1 MSFTPRKQDTSN
13 RPYTPRVVPTPR
25 AGLRKA
31 RISLIVDMGVQD
43 REDYEEEDGTL
54 KPQKPKPM
62 VAVFAD
68 LPNDVVDY
76 GEHIGKKQYRL
87 LLNKSFKGEITGV
100 VFEGSPQK
108 DGQGNILLGPD
119 GKWLPLALHP
129 SNLLTKLAKACG
141 EDDVIFSMD
150 ISKLLGKPFMAQVE
164 VKKTPDKNGKLDTEG
179 NPVVYTNVNFKG
191 AVVLP
196 LDDDD
201 KPVTVGELEVEP
213 KCITFDN
220 ATKEDIQFIRYNL
233 RQQIKKARD
242 YPGSAMQKAI
252 EAWEAENEKEPQEGQ
267 DAAKKPAPAPAQ
279 SAKAAAAGKA
289 KAEASAPA
297 PFEDM
302 DDDIPF

>member
-1 MSFTPRKQDTSN
+1 MCSSD
-13 RPYTPRVVPTPR
+13 
-25 AGLRKA
+25 L
-31 RISLIVDMGVQD
+31 
-43 REDYEEEDGTL
+43 
-54 KPQKPKPM
+54 
-62 VAVFAD
+62 VFAD

-87 LLNKSFKGEITGV
+87 LLNKSFKGEITGI

-108 DGQGNILLGPD
+108 DGQGNILRGPD
-119 GKWLPLALHP
+119 GKWLPLILHP
-129 SNLLTKLAKACG
+129 NNMLTKLAKACG
-141 EDDVIFSMD
+141 EDDVIHSMD

-164 VKKTPDKNGKLDTEG
+164 VKKTPDKNGKVDTEG

-191 AVVLP
+191 AVMLP

-201 KPVTVGELEVEP
+201 KPVAVGELEVEP
-213 KCITFDN
+213 KCITFTN

-252 EAWEAENEKEPQEGQ
+252 EAWEAENEKESQESQG
-267 DAAKKPAPAPAQ
+267 AEKKSAPAPAPAQ

-297 PFEDM
+297 PDDDM